1 MGSHTAILIL
11 RLDTEDPVIENEFIS
26 LVKAANYIPLYLLKQ
41 QRYED
46 TRYQIGFGKLQEL
59 ATLVDELTPDC
70 IIFWNILKPKQYFN
84 IFQFL
89 RKDVRIMD
97 RIDLILEIFSR
108 HAGTRESRLQI
119 ELAQL
124 NHELIFIKEKTHFL
138 KQGEQPGFHGPGRY
152 PYSVYKRD
160 LMRQASRIKKELT
173 KIKNRR
179 ALYRQARKKKNYYLV
194 TLVGYTNAGKS
205 TLLNALCNANV
216 PTSEKMFTTL
226 GTYTREL
233 PLLKHLSYDLIEN
246 KKTKTLPKI
255 LVTDT
260 VGFIYDLPDF
270 LLNAFLSTLEEVRF
284 SDMLLLVLD
293 LTDSL
298 DVITRKLRTTLNV
311 LAHLDAEEIPK
322 IAVLNKM
329 DLVSPQKVE
338 EIKTILSTYF
348 KVVIPVSALNKQNLT
363 LLVKHIFEILF
374 QRFTIKIFK

>member
-1 MGSHTAILIL
+1 MNKPSAILVL
-11 RLDTEDPVIENEFIS
+11 RIDNDDSVVEKEFIN
-26 LVKAANYIPLYLLKQ
+26 LVRSANYESIYFLKQ

-46 TRYQIGFGKLQEL
+46 PRYQIGFGKLKEL
-59 ATLVDELTPDC
+59 VSLVNELNPNY

-89 RKDVRIMD
+89 ERDIRIMD
-97 RIDLILEIFSR
+97 RIDLILDIFSQ

-124 NHELIFIKEKTHFL
+124 NHELIFIKEKIHFL

-160 LMRQASRIKKELT
+160 LMRQAARIKKELE

-205 TLLNALCNANV
+205 TLLNALCNSQV
-216 PTSEKMFTTL
+216 PTGEKMFTTL
-226 GTYTREL
+226 GTFTREL
-233 PLLKHLSYDLIEN
+233 PIFKYSTSNNDNN
-246 KKTKTLPKI
+246 KLNTFKI

-270 LLNAFLSTLEEVRF
+270 LLNAFLSTLEEVKY
-284 SDMLLLVLD
+284 SDLLLIILD
-293 LTDSL
+293 LTDPV
-298 DVITRKLRTTLNV
+298 DIIIRKLRTTLDI
-311 LAHLDAEEIPK
+311 LAYLNAEEISK
-322 IAVLNKM
+322 IVVLNKM
-329 DLVSPQKVE
+329 DLVSQEKINHV
-338 EIKTILSTYF
+338 KNILNTYF
-348 KVVIPVSALNKQNLT
+348 KLIVPVSALSNQNT
-363 LLVKHIFEILF
+363 PLLVNHIFAQIPHGSA
-374 QRFTIKIFK
+374 TKIFK

>member
-1 MGSHTAILIL
+1 
-11 RLDTEDPVIENEFIS
+11 
-26 LVKAANYIPLYLLKQ
+26 
-41 QRYED
+41 
-46 TRYQIGFGKLQEL
+46 
-59 ATLVDELTPDC
+59 
-70 IIFWNILKPKQYFN
+70 
-84 IFQFL
+84 
-89 RKDVRIMD
+89 MD
-97 RIDLILEIFSR
+97 RIDLILEIFSQ

-124 NHELIFIKEKTHFL
+124 NHELIFIKEKIHFL

-160 LMRQASRIKKELT
+160 LMRQASRIKKELR

-179 ALYRQARKKKNYYLV
+179 TLYRQARKKKNYYLV

-233 PLLKHLSYDLIEN
+233 PIQKYLSSDDVGIE
-246 KKTKTLPKI
+246 KTNSKLKI

-284 SDMLLLVLD
+284 SDMLLIVLD
-293 LTDSL
+293 VTDSL
-298 DVITRKLRTTLNV
+298 DTITRKLRTTLNV
-311 LAHLDAEEIPK
+311 LAYLDAEEIPK

-329 DLVSPQKVE
+329 DKVSFQKIEQV
-338 EIKTILSTYF
+338 KTILSTYF
-348 KVVIPVSALNKQNLT
+348 KVVIPVSALNRQNLS
-363 LLVKHIFEILF
+363 LLVKNICDFLF
-374 QRFTIKIFK
+374 QKFTIKIFK